1 MTVHIVGILSFAGA
15 LYSGTEMTP
24 AALRTAGLVDKC
36 KAQGIAC
43 EDKGDITL
51 SAYLPKHNIAPVR
64 NWPAPAMVW
73 DVIRREAPDW
83 FQLDAFTLIIGGDCS
98 VVVGTAD
105 SLQQVYGEDAYLI
118 VLDGHVDVIKPDASR
133 TVGAAGMGLWFLTSD
148 QDIWWKKTACF
159 PAERIHILGCH
170 SIPEDKCAISVTGLD
185 ELRQQGI
192 AKVVSNLLTSIPP
205 TAKILLHLDVDVC
218 NKEVMSAA
226 YSPSD
231 RGLSLEEVKELL
243 LLLLK
248 DKRSIA
254 LEVTEFSGIRDMD
267 GSQANQLAQLLAD
280 VLSAR
285 RSLL

>member
-1 MTVHIVGILSFAGA
+1 MTVHIVGIPSFSGA

-36 KAQGIAC
+36 KEQGIAC

-51 SAYLPKHNIAPVR
+51 PPYLPRHNIAPVR
-64 NWPAPAMVW
+64 NWPAPGMVW
-73 DVIRREAPDW
+73 DAIRKEAQGW
-83 FQLDAFTLIIGGDCS
+83 FQTDTFTLIIGGDCS
-98 VVVGTAD
+98 VIVGTAD
-105 SLQQVYGEDAYLI
+105 SLQQIYGEDAYLI

-170 SIPEDKCAISVTGLD
+170 SIPEDTCSISVTGLD
-185 ELRQQGI
+185 ELRQKGI
-192 AKVVSNLLTSIPP
+192 ACEMRNLLNTIPP
-205 TAKILLHLDVDVC
+205 TAKILLHFDVDVC
-218 NKEVMSAA
+218 NKEVMSSA

-248 DKRSIA
+248 DKRAIA

-280 VLSAR
+280 VLTAR
-285 RSLL
+285 